1 MKDYFDY
8 SKIKNHLLYELAV
21 PIAKFVMALKY
32 KLRYEGKENLP
43 KKGAYIVSA
52 NHLTSFDPVLLAM
65 NSGRAIHFMSKY
77 ENFENPFSR
86 FFLTHFNSFPVKR
99 GSSDKTSIEY
109 AINLIKHGEVI
120 GIFPEG
126 TRNKE
131 GGEPQKAKSGV
142 ALIAKAT
149 SADVIPCS
157 IHMGEKKKFGRRLC
171 TVRYGKLIKFEDLGF
186 TDGTRSTAEIRNVSR
201 MVFDETVRLWRMGL

>member
-1 MKDYFDY
+1 MTDHFDY
-8 SKIKNHLLYELAV
+8 SRIKNYKLYNITV
-21 PIAKFVMALKY
+21 PIAKLVMSLKY
-32 KLRYEGKENLP
+32 KLRYEGQENLP
-43 KKGAYIVSA
+43 KTGAYIISA

-65 NSGRAIHFMSKY
+65 NSGRVIHFMAKY
-77 ENFENPFSR
+77 ETFEKPFTR

-99 GSSDKTSIEY
+99 GSSDKSSIEY
-109 AINLIKHGEVI
+109 AIKLIKHGEVI

-149 SADVIPCS
+149 NADVVPCS
-157 IHMGEKKKFGRRLC
+157 IHIGEKKGFRRPA
-171 TVRYGKLIKFEDLGF
+171 TIRYGKLIKFEELGF
-186 TDGTRSTAEIRNVSR
+186 SEDSRSTSEIRNASR
-201 MVFDETVRLWRMGL
+201 IIFDETVALWRKGL

>member
-1 MKDYFDY
+1 MTEHFDY
-8 SKIKNHLLYELAV
+8 SRIKNYKLYTISV
-21 PIAKFVMALKY
+21 PIAKLIMALKY
-32 KLRYEGKENLP
+32 KLKYEGKENLP

-65 NSGRAIHFMSKY
+65 NSGRVIHFMAKY
-77 ENFENPFSR
+77 ETFEKPFTR

-99 GSSDKTSIEY
+99 GSSDKSSVEY
-109 AINLIKHGEVI
+109 AIKLIQNGEVL

-149 SADVIPCS
+149 SADVVPCS
-157 IHMGEKKKFGRRLC
+157 IYIGERKFLRKPV
-171 TVRYGKLIKFEDLGF
+171 TVRYGKLIKFEELGF
-186 TDGTRSTAEIRNVSR
+186 SSDSRSTAEIRNASR
-201 MVFDETVRLWRMGL
+201 IIFDETVSLWRKGL

>member
-1 MKDYFDY
+1 MTDHFDY
-8 SKIKNHLLYELAV
+8 SRIKNYKLYTLAV
-21 PIAKFVMALKY
+21 PVAKFIMSLKY

-43 KKGAYIVSA
+43 KTGAYIVSA

-65 NSGRAIHFMSKY
+65 NSGRVIHFMAKY
-77 ENFENPFSR
+77 ETFEKPFTR

-99 GSSDKTSIEY
+99 GSSDKSSIEY

-149 SADVIPCS
+149 NADVVPCS
-157 IHMGEKKKFGRRLC
+157 IHIGEKKGFRRPC

-186 TDGTRSTAEIRNVSR
+186 SEESRSTSEIRNASR
-201 MVFDETVRLWRMGL
+201 IIFDETVALWRKGL

>member
-1 MKDYFDY
+1 MTDHFDY
-8 SKIKNHLLYELAV
+8 SKIKNYKLYTLAIPV
-21 PIAKFVMALKY
+21 AKFIMSLKY

-43 KKGAYIVSA
+43 KTGAYIVSA

-65 NSGRAIHFMSKY
+65 NSGRVIHFMAKY
-77 ENFENPFSR
+77 ETFEKPFTR

-99 GSSDKTSIEY
+99 GSSDKSSIEY

-149 SADVIPCS
+149 NADVVPCS
-157 IHMGEKKKFGRRLC
+157 IHIGEKKGFRRPC

-186 TDGTRSTAEIRNVSR
+186 SDESRSTSEIRNASR
-201 MVFDETVRLWRMGL
+201 IIFDETVALWRKGL

>member
-1 MKDYFDY
+1 MTDHFDY
-8 SKIKNHLLYELAV
+8 SKIKNYKLYTFSV
-21 PIAKFVMALKY
+21 PIAKLLMSLKY

-43 KKGAYIVSA
+43 KTGAYIVSA

-65 NSGRAIHFMSKY
+65 NSGRVIHFMAKY
-77 ENFENPFSR
+77 ETFEKPFTR

-99 GSSDKTSIEY
+99 GSSDKSSIEY

-126 TRNKE
+126 TRNQE

-149 SADVIPCS
+149 NSDVVPCS
-157 IHMGEKKKFGRRLC
+157 IHIGEKKGFRRPC

-186 TDGTRSTAEIRNVSR
+186 TSESRSTAEIRNASR
-201 MVFDETVRLWRMGL
+201 IIFDETVALWRKGL

>member
-1 MKDYFDY
+1 MTDHFDY
-8 SKIKNHLLYELAV
+8 SRIKNYKLYTLAV
-21 PIAKFVMALKY
+21 PIAKFIMSLKY

-43 KKGAYIVSA
+43 KTGAYIVSA

-65 NSGRAIHFMSKY
+65 NSGRVIHFMAKY
-77 ENFENPFSR
+77 ETFEKPFTR

-99 GSSDKTSIEY
+99 GSSDKSSIEY

-149 SADVIPCS
+149 NADVVPCS
-157 IHMGEKKKFGRRLC
+157 IHIGEKKGFRRPC
-171 TVRYGKLIKFEDLGF
+171 TVRYGKLIKFEELGF
-186 TDGTRSTAEIRNVSR
+186 SSESRSTSEIRNASR
-201 MVFDETVRLWRMGL
+201 IIFDETVALWRKGL

>member
-1 MKDYFDY
+1 MTDHFDY
-8 SKIKNHLLYELAV
+8 SRIKNYKLYTLAV
-21 PIAKFVMALKY
+21 PIAKFIMSLKY

-43 KKGAYIVSA
+43 KTGAYIVSA

-65 NSGRAIHFMSKY
+65 NSGRVIHFMAKY
-77 ENFENPFSR
+77 ETFEKPFTR

-99 GSSDKTSIEY
+99 GSSDKSSIEY

-149 SADVIPCS
+149 NADVVPCS
-157 IHMGEKKKFGRRLC
+157 IHIGEKKGFRRPC
-171 TVRYGKLIKFEDLGF
+171 TVRYGKLIKFEELGF
-186 TDGTRSTAEIRNVSR
+186 SSDSRSTSEIRNASR
-201 MVFDETVRLWRMGL
+201 IIFDETVDLWRKGL

>member
-1 MKDYFDY
+1 MTDHFDY
-8 SKIKNHLLYELAV
+8 SKIKNYKLYTFAV
-21 PIAKFVMALKY
+21 PIAKFVMSLKY

-43 KKGAYIVSA
+43 KTGAYIVSA

-65 NSGRAIHFMSKY
+65 NSGRVIHFMSKY

-99 GSSDKTSIEY
+99 GSSDKSSIEY

-149 SADVIPCS
+149 NADVVPCS
-157 IHMGEKKKFGRRLC
+157 IHIGEKKGFRRLC
-171 TVRYGKLIKFEDLGF
+171 TVRYGELIKFEDLGF
-186 TDGTRSTAEIRNVSR
+186 SSESRSTSEIRNASR
-201 MVFDETVRLWRMGL
+201 IIFDETVALWRKGL

>member
-1 MKDYFDY
+1 MTDYFDY
-8 SKIKNHLLYELAV
+8 SKIKNHKLYDFSV

-32 KLRYEGKENLP
+32 KLRYEGRENLP
-43 KKGAYIVSA
+43 KTGAYIVSA

-99 GSSDKTSIEY
+99 GSSDKSSIEY
-109 AINLIKHGEVI
+109 AIKLIEHGEVI

-126 TRNKE
+126 TRNKD

-142 ALIAKAT
+142 ALIAKIT

-157 IHMGEKKKFGRRLC
+157 IHIEEKKRFGRRKC
-171 TVRYGKLIKFEDLGF
+171 TVRYGKLIKFEELGF
-186 TDGTRSTAEIRNVSR
+186 SDGPRSTTEIRNASR
-201 MVFDETVRLWRMGL
+201 MIFDETVRLWRMGL

>member
-1 MKDYFDY
+1 MTDHFDY
-8 SKIKNHLLYELAV
+8 SRIKNYKLYTFAV
-21 PIAKFVMALKY
+21 PIAKFIMSLKY

-43 KKGAYIVSA
+43 KTGAYIVSA

-65 NSGRAIHFMSKY
+65 NSGRVIHFMAKY
-77 ENFENPFSR
+77 ETFEKPFRR

-99 GSSDKTSIEY
+99 GSSDKSSIEY
-109 AINLIKHGEVI
+109 AIRLIKNGEVI

-149 SADVIPCS
+149 NADVVPCS
-157 IHMGEKKKFGRRLC
+157 IHIGEKKGFRRPC

-186 TDGTRSTAEIRNVSR
+186 SDGARSTAEIRNASR
-201 MVFDETVRLWRMGL
+201 IIFDETVTLWRKGL

>member
-1 MKDYFDY
+1 MTDHFDY
-8 SKIKNHLLYELAV
+8 SKIKNYKLYNIAM
-21 PIAKFVMALKY
+21 PIAKLIMSLKY
-32 KLRYEGKENLP
+32 KLKYEGKENLP
-43 KKGAYIVSA
+43 KTGAYIVSA

-65 NSGRAIHFMSKY
+65 NSGRVIHFMAKY
-77 ENFENPFSR
+77 ETFEKPFRR

-99 GSSDKTSIEY
+99 GSSDKSSIEY

-126 TRNKE
+126 TRNKQ

-149 SADVIPCS
+149 SADVVPCS
-157 IHMGEKKKFGRRLC
+157 IHIGEKKLFRKPV
-171 TVRYGKLIKFEDLGF
+171 TVRYGKLIKFEELGF
-186 TDGTRSTAEIRNVSR
+186 TPDTHSTAEIRNASR
-201 MVFDETVRLWRMGL
+201 IIFEETVSLWRKGL

>member
-1 MKDYFDY
+1 MTDHFDY
-8 SKIKNHLLYELAV
+8 SKIKNYKLYTFAA
-21 PIAKFVMALKY
+21 PIARLIMGLKY
-32 KLRYEGKENLP
+32 KLKYEGKENLP
-43 KKGAYIVSA
+43 KTGAYIVSA

-65 NSGRAIHFMSKY
+65 NSGRAVHFMAKY
-77 ENFENPFSR
+77 ETFENPFKR

-99 GSSDKTSIEY
+99 GSSDKSSIEY
-109 AINLIKHGEVI
+109 AIKLIKHGEVI

-149 SADVIPCS
+149 SADVVPCS
-157 IHMGEKKKFGRRLC
+157 IYIGEKKGLRRPC

-186 TDGTRSTAEIRNVSR
+186 SEGSRSTSEIRNASR
-201 MVFDETVRLWRMGL
+201 IIFDETVRLWRMGL

>member
-1 MKDYFDY
+1 MTDHFDY
-8 SKIKNHLLYELAV
+8 SRIKNYKLYTLAV
-21 PIAKFVMALKY
+21 PVAKFIMSLKY
-32 KLRYEGKENLP
+32 KLRYEGKDNLP
-43 KKGAYIVSA
+43 KTGAYIVSA

-65 NSGRAIHFMSKY
+65 NSGRVIHFMAKY
-77 ENFENPFSR
+77 ETFEKPFTR

-99 GSSDKTSIEY
+99 GSSDKSSIEY

-149 SADVIPCS
+149 NADVVPCS
-157 IHMGEKKKFGRRLC
+157 IHIGEKKGFRRPC

-186 TDGTRSTAEIRNVSR
+186 SEESRSTSEIRNASR
-201 MVFDETVRLWRMGL
+201 IILDETVALWRKGL

>member
-1 MKDYFDY
+1 MTDHFDY
-8 SKIKNHLLYELAV
+8 SKIKNYKMYNIAV
-21 PIAKFVMALKY
+21 PIAKLIMSLKY

-43 KKGAYIVSA
+43 KTGAYIISA

-65 NSGRAIHFMSKY
+65 NSGRVIHFMAKY
-77 ENFENPFSR
+77 ETFENPFTR

-99 GSSDKTSIEY
+99 GSSDKSSIEY
-109 AINLIKHGEVI
+109 AIKLIKHGEVI

-149 SADVIPCS
+149 SSDVVPCS
-157 IHMGEKKKFGRRLC
+157 IHIGEKKGLRRQA
-171 TVRYGKLIKFEDLGF
+171 TIRYGKLIKFEELGF
-186 TDGTRSTAEIRNVSR
+186 SEDTRSTSEIRNASR
-201 MVFDETVRLWRMGL
+201 IIFDETVALWRKGL

>member
-1 MKDYFDY
+1 MTDHFDY
-8 SKIKNHLLYELAV
+8 SKIKNYKMYNIAV
-21 PIAKFVMALKY
+21 PIAKLIMSLKY

-43 KKGAYIVSA
+43 KTGAYIVSA

-65 NSGRAIHFMSKY
+65 NSGRVIHFMAKY
-77 ENFENPFSR
+77 ETFEKPFTR

-99 GSSDKTSIEY
+99 GSSDKSSIEY
-109 AINLIKHGEVI
+109 AIKLIKHGEVI

-149 SADVIPCS
+149 SADVVPCS
-157 IHMGEKKKFGRRLC
+157 IHIGERKGLRRPA
-171 TVRYGKLIKFEDLGF
+171 TIRYGKLIKFEDLGF
-186 TDGTRSTAEIRNVSR
+186 SEEGRSTAEIRNASR
-201 MVFDETVRLWRMGL
+201 IIFDETVALWRKGL

>member
-1 MKDYFDY
+1 MTDHFDY
-8 SKIKNHLLYELAV
+8 SRIKNYKMYSIAV
-21 PIAKFVMALKY
+21 PIARLLMSLKY
-32 KLRYEGKENLP
+32 KLRYEGQENLP
-43 KKGAYIVSA
+43 KTGAYIVSA

-65 NSGRAIHFMSKY
+65 NSGRVIHFMAKY
-77 ENFENPFSR
+77 ETFEKPFTR

-99 GSSDKTSIEY
+99 GSSDKSSIEY
-109 AINLIKHGEVI
+109 AIKLIKHGEVI

-149 SADVIPCS
+149 GSDVVPCS
-157 IHMGEKKKFGRRLC
+157 INIGEKKGFRRPA
-171 TVRYGKLIKFEDLGF
+171 TIRYGRLIKYEELGF
-186 TDGTRSTAEIRNVSR
+186 SEDGRSTAEIRNASR
-201 MVFDETVRLWRMGL
+201 IIFDETVSLWRKGL

>member
-1 MKDYFDY
+1 MTDHFDY
-8 SKIKNHLLYELAV
+8 SKIKNYKLYTIAT
-21 PIAKFVMALKY
+21 PIARLIMSLKY
-32 KLRYEGKENLP
+32 KLKYYGKENLP
-43 KKGAYIVSA
+43 KTGAYIVSA

-65 NSGRAIHFMSKY
+65 NSGRAIHFMAKY
-77 ENFENPFSR
+77 ETFEKPFRR

-99 GSSDKTSIEY
+99 GSSDKSSIEY

-149 SADVIPCS
+149 GADVVPCS
-157 IHMGEKKKFGRRLC
+157 IHIGEKKGLRRPC
-171 TVRYGKLIKFEDLGF
+171 TVRYGELIKFEDLGF
-186 TDGTRSTAEIRNVSR
+186 SEDSRSTSEIRNASR
-201 MVFDETVRLWRMGL
+201 IIFDETVALWRKGL